1 MESSQPPPTQM
12 PRIIEMVGFGICSI
26 ASSAPS
32 KAAAYSFPCSLL
44 LRWAGKSLM
53 SAPAENALSPAPRR
67 MTTLTPASCA
77 SWVGGVP
84 QQPPRLEVYGVV
96 LIGTVEG
103 EGGDAVLDGN

>member
-1 MESSQPPPTQM
+1 M
-12 PRIIEMVGFGICSI
+12 PRIIEMVGLGICST

-53 SAPAENALSPAPRR
+53 SAPAGERPLA
-67 MTTLTPASCA
+67 CA
-77 SWVGGVP
+77 AQDDHFDAGVLRELGGGVP
-84 QQPPRLEVYGVV
+84 QQPPRLEIYGVV